1 MTEFSEESHLA
12 EALRRLEST
21 KDPRLKQVIEALTRH
36 LFAFVQEVGPTEAE
50 WMRGIE
56 FLTDVGHKCD
66 GTRQEFILL
75 SDMIGASILIDGI
88 NHRKAEGATESTV
101 LGPFHRADAPRY
113 DNGQSMSQDGKG
125 EEVRIRGRVTDS
137 QGKPIAG
144 ATLDVW
150 QTGANGLYE
159 VQDEEQPDF
168 NLRGLYTTD
177 AVGAYEVVTVK
188 PVSYPVPDDGPA
200 GQLLRT
206 LGRHPYR
213 PAHVHFIVAAEGF
226 EPVVTQLF
234 TDDDDYIDSDAVF
247 GVKDSLVAHYD
258 GDATGWRVDYDF
270 GLKPADGEERR
281 RTGSESS

>member
-1 MTEFSEESHLA
+1 MTEFSEENHLA
-12 EALRRLEST
+12 EALRRLDST
-21 KDPRLKQVIEALTRH
+21 ADPRLKQVMEALTRH
-36 LFAFVQEVGPTEAE
+36 LFAFVQEVRPTEAE

-56 FLTDVGHKCD
+56 FLTNVGHKCD
-66 GTRQEFILL
+66 GTRQEFILM

-125 EEVRIRGRVTDS
+125 EEVRILGRVTDS
-137 QGKPIAG
+137 QGNPIAG

-150 QTGANGLYE
+150 QTAANGLYE
-159 VQDEEQPDF
+159 VQDAGQPDF

-177 AVGAYEVVTVK
+177 DIGAYEVVTVK

-226 EPVVTQLF
+226 ESVVTQLF
-234 TDDDDYIDSDAVF
+234 TDNDDYIDSDAVF
-247 GVKDSLVAHYD
+247 GVKDSLLAHYN

-270 GLKPADGEERR
+270 GLKPAGGGEQH
-281 RTGSESS
+281 RTGSKST